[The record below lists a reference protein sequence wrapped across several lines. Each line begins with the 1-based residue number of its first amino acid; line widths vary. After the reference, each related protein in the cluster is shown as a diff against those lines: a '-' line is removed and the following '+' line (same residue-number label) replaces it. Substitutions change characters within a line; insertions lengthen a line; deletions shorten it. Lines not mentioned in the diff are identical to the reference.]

1 MLQGL
6 LLATVLNDGQEVL
19 FPWEGTSGWTG
30 SMDRYPKWPTY
41 RQEHA
46 MTGELFYAKRSA
58 ALRPGEATAELANDG
73 AAFVRKRVF
82 LDSSDSGLAAT

>member
-1 MLQGL
+1 
-6 LLATVLNDGQEVL
+6 
-19 FPWEGTSGWTG
+19 
-30 SMDRYPKWPTY
+30 
-41 RQEHA
+41 